1 MTGQQYIPTAVN
13 MVSQVQSIIEGY
25 NMGPLRALAQEPVQN
40 SKDEKT
46 GPRVLVEYQLHRR
59 QNAAGTPYYL
69 LTITDRGTGGLKGP
83 VLTQVELDDRGHELN
98 DGENWAAFEGQGFT
112 EKSGGD
118 LGIRGQGKSAF
129 LYHSNPTSILG
140 DGRERA
146 LMLYDTLLRTGEY
159 RLGVRYAKP
168 NDTIRHP
175 PLGGDDAR
183 ITIMDEYEVE
193 EGLWVDL
200 SLNPL
205 EEPGARIIV
214 PFLKETAVNA
224 IQSGELHRWLQR
236 CWWRAIQ
243 TGEIEIRVTDED
255 GNTQAIAAPSWWQGE
270 PWEKGDQRTRQYL
283 DIPVGDGLLIKRV
296 ILCYDPDLKEDEIPR
311 SDVQYG
317 GVQLLR
323 GKQWIETM
331 DVRDEV
337 PAGFRG
343 GFRGFAEFDRKLEA
357 ELKNSERPQH
367 ESFDRRHR
375 YVNETLQRIRERV
388 KEFATEQ
395 GWTTPTTSSNTSRR
409 DQEHAAD
416 FLATFTRSNN
426 RRRNGNNANGMNEG
440 DSSTY
445 QWECQFWADFP
456 DPLTTKVNWGE
467 SIRNITVTAEVKPAP
482 ESRWAKLTLE
492 IAHEGEKTATQILST
507 DFEVVDGHKDQHL
520 GDLQVVRGQA
530 HGEQIR
536 CLEPGYYRLT
546 ANISHL
552 GQKVASAS
560 RRIYVETDPPV
571 APDQNPFAV
580 SINARNISR
589 PGERRINSGD
599 EILVKITAKNR
610 TNQEASLE
618 LDASLGDLLLCDGTT
633 IEIPGTPDGE
643 SPSIKSGYES
653 SITLYSGRRP
663 LLPGTALEL
672 EPGRHPIRADLRIK
686 SEEEPVAN
694 ASHTIFFEIDPEGGH
709 PDLPFELEAIEEEG
723 SHPMWE
729 LYQKTDER
737 YVLRYH
743 AQNPIYRELLP
754 ASSRSSSKLN
764 GQRSFITEVC
774 AAGLLEWGITPL
786 ITRDTSRIDLMKDS
800 ASGSQEN
807 SLRHQYLD
815 KLERIEQGYE
825 TIRKEE
831 PSQYDKLKRETIAD
845 MILIF
850 EEEA

>member
-1 MTGQQYIPTAVN
+1 MTGQYIPTAVN

-25 NMGPLRALAQEPVQN
+25 GMGPLRALAQEPVQN
-40 SKDEKT
+40 STDEKT
-46 GPRVLVEYQLHRR
+46 GPKVRVEYQLHRKQTAKGR
-59 QNAAGTPYYL
+59 EYYL
-69 LTITDRGTGGLKGP
+69 LTITDSATGGLKGP
-83 VLTQVELDDRGHELN
+83 VLTQAELDDRGHKLN

-129 LYHSNPTSILG
+129 LYHSDPTSILG

-175 PLGGDDAR
+175 PFFGEDAQ
-183 ITIMDEYEVE
+183 ITIMNEYEVE

-200 SLNPL
+200 NLEPL

-214 PFLKETAVNA
+214 PFLKESAVKA
-224 IQSGELHRWLQR
+224 IQDGELHRWLQR
-236 CWWRAIQ
+236 CWWRAVQ
-243 TGEIEIRVTDED
+243 TGEIEIKVTDAE
-255 GNTQAIAAPSWWQGE
+255 GNIQTIEAPSWWQGE
-270 PWEKGDQRTRQYL
+270 PWEKGDQRTRQYS

-296 ILCYDPDLKEDEIPR
+296 VLQYDQNLKEDEIR
-311 SDVQYG
+311 GSDAQYG

-323 GKQWIETM
+323 GRQWIETM

-337 PAGFRG
+337 PAEYRG
-343 GFRGFAEFDRKLEA
+343 GFRGFAEFDRRLEA

-375 YVNETLQRIRERV
+375 YVNETRQRIREKIR
-388 KEFATEQ
+388 EFASEK
-395 GWTTPTTSSNTSRR
+395 GWTTPTTNSNTSRR
-409 DQEHAAD
+409 DQEQAAD
-416 FLATFTRSNN
+416 FLATFTRGNN
-426 RRRNGNNANGMNEG
+426 HRRSGNNANGTNEG
-440 DSSTY
+440 DRSNC
-445 QWECQFWADFP
+445 QWECQIWADFP
-456 DPLTTKVNWGE
+456 DPRTTRVNWGE
-467 SIRNITVTAEVKPAP
+467 SIRNITVMAEVKPTP
-482 ESRWAKLTLE
+482 DSRWATLTLE
-492 IAHEGEKTATQILST
+492 VIREREKTSTQIRSIDL
-507 DFEVVDGHKDQHL
+507 EVVEGHKDQHL
-520 GDLQVVRGQA
+520 GDLQVVKGQA
-530 HGEQIR
+530 HSGQIR
-536 CLEPGYYRLT
+536 CLEPGYYRLI

-560 RRIYVETDPPV
+560 RRVYVETDPPT
-571 APDQNPFAV
+571 ALAQHPFAV
-580 SINARNISR
+580 SISARNISR

-599 EILVKITAKNR
+599 EVMVKITAKNR
-610 TNQEASLE
+610 TNEKASLE
-618 LDASLGDLLLCDGTT
+618 LDASIGDLLLCDGTD

-643 SPSIKSGYES
+643 SPSIKSGYEEN
-653 SITLYSGRRP
+653 IVLYTGTPP
-663 LLPGTALEL
+663 LLPGTLLEL
-672 EPGRHPIRADLRIK
+672 EPGRHPIRADLRLK
-686 SEEEPVAN
+686 SEEEPVAH
-694 ASHTIFFEIDPEGGH
+694 ASHTIFFEIDPDGGH
-709 PDLPFELEAIEEEG
+709 PDLPFELEAVEEEG

-729 LYQKTDER
+729 LYKRNDDR

-743 AQNPIYRELLP
+743 ARNPIYRELP
-754 ASSRSSSKLN
+754 ESSRSGNKLN

-786 ITRDTSRIDLMKDS
+786 ITGDASRIDLMKDN
-800 ASGSQEN
+800 AANGQAG
-807 SLRHQYLD
+807 SLRYQYLD

-825 TIRKEE
+825 TIRKDE

-850 EEEA
+850 EGEA